1 MVNRTQAMVLGFVFA
16 AWLSLIVILVAAP
29 DVYDEALP
37 ALGHREE
44 VEIAFLI
51 VLSAFLG
58 VVGVGVL
65 RRWRWMFWLDRD
77 RVRAGSDPVPVA
89 VLQLI
94 GSMASRGP
102 AWYVVFQGAI
112 GLIQFIIAL
121 AMLGGLPALGNLGS
135 RLRRPRSA
143 GTQSSLVAGASDPS
157 QRTR

>member
-65 RRWRWMFWLDRD
+65 RRWRWMFWLIVIAFGLGLIR
-77 RVRAGSDPVPVA
+77 VPVA

-121 AMLGGLPALGNLGS
+121 AMLADY
-135 RLRRPRSA
+135 RRSGIWGA
-143 GTQSSLVAGASDPS
+143 G
-157 QRTR
+157 